1 MASRIRRREVKYL
14 EKLATKYRVYETLF
28 DSPYN
33 ASVLSIP
40 DYVPTPMPNPGPAEF
55 GSGLPN
61 EGLSSIPGIP
71 DLSEPKKFQPVSSED
86 EAIVIE
92 ENDSPKRSPDQPE
105 PGKEKK

>member
-40 DYVPTPMPNPGPAEF
+40 DYVPTPMPNHGPAGF
-55 GSGLPN
+55 GSGLPH
-61 EGLSSIPGIP
+61 EGSSSIPVRPGV
-71 DLSEPKKFQPVSSED
+71 SEPNKFQPASSED
-86 EAIVIE
+86 EVVVIE
-92 ENDSPKRSPDQPE
+92 EYEPPKRSPDQPE
-105 PGKEKK
+105 PAKEKK